1 MGVAI
6 LKQGLTKGPLSHD
19 PEWFNKDDN
28 YAKAVQQA
36 LDLQLDVV
44 PFVHQLAKQ
53 AAPFLGRNPTTTT
66 TRLPLPGRLRPYPNP
81 FPNPYPNPYPN
92 PDPNPDTNPGPDRNP
107 YFQQASPFPGRPA
120 SADELK
126 NFNSL
131 SLRDWEVRS
140 RVRVTVRDRAFRV
153 G

>member
-28 YAKAVQQA
+28 YATAVQQA

-44 PFVHQLAKQ
+44 TFVHQLAKQ
-53 AAPFLGRNPTTTT
+53 VCPFPGRNPTTTT
-66 TRLPLPGRLRPYPNP
+66 TPPPLPGRLRPYLHPNP
-81 FPNPYPNPYPN
+81 HPNPYPN
-92 PDPNPDTNPGPDRNP
+92 PDTNPCPDRNP
-107 YFQQASPFPGRPA
+107 NFRQASPFPGRPA

-140 RVRVTVRDRAFRV
+140 RVRVTVRDRALRL